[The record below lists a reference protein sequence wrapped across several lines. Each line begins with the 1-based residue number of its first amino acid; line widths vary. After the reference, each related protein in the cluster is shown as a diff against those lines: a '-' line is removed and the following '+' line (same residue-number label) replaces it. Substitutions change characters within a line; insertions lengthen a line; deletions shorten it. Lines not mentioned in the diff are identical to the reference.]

1 VWRFKQKADEPAPS
15 ASVNMVFVLPMEF
28 KAPFDDEEAKEQAM
42 AQLSLDLMPATF
54 DKPEEKERQHLRPLY
69 IKGHVDGQPM
79 TKMLVDGWAAVNVR
93 PNTTNWKLGKG
104 EEDLI
109 KTDMM
114 LKDFEGKASPARGA
128 INVEL
133 TIRSKILA
141 TTFFIINSKGSNNFL
156 LGQDWI
162 HANCCIPSTMHHCL
176 IQLLEDTVAIIYAD
190 SSLNVAIVNP
200 QVSWYDGM
208 SCISIKV

>member
-1 VWRFKQKADEPAPS
+1 MEVASTVHLVLFGYGTHSKGNTDTAHLTLGFPTHKSLNVGKIHQCDAITTYQKP
-15 ASVNMVFVLPMEF
+15 
-28 KAPFDDEEAKEQAM
+28 
-42 AQLSLDLMPATF
+42 
-54 DKPEEKERQHLRPLY
+54 
-69 IKGHVDGQPM
+69 
-79 TKMLVDGWAAVNVR
+79 
-93 PNTTNWKLGKG
+93 GKG